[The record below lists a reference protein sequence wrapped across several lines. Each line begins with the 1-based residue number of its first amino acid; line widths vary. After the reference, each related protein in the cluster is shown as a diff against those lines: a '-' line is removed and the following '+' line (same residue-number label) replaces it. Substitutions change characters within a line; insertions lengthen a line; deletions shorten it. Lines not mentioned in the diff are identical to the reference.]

1 MLLLTGEAGVRALP
15 LKEPPAGRIFT
26 DTHYCR
32 NTMNSKFGLITG
44 TDQSE
49 LKEVPDNPGFLALPE
64 AGTAFREMQK
74 AAEKDGIDLKI
85 ASSYR
90 DFQRQL
96 KIWNA
101 KYDGERPVL
110 DWRNRPVD
118 ISRLTGV
125 ELVCAI
131 LFWSALPGTSRHHFG
146 TDFDVY
152 APKLAPE
159 GYQLKLETEEY
170 GKGGVYH
177 QLTGWLD
184 ANMEKFGFFRPF
196 TDDAKVTVGTE
207 LWHISYRKT
216 ATELAKIQ
224 QESKEDFRKFIGGQD
239 IAGRAV
245 ITCMIDDIFSEFLAA

>member
-1 MLLLTGEAGVRALP
+1 
-15 LKEPPAGRIFT
+15 
-26 DTHYCR
+26 
-32 NTMNSKFGLITG
+32 MNSKFGLITG

-96 KIWNA
+96 TIWNA

-131 LFWSALPGTSRHHFG
+131 LFWSAISSPDGLTPIWRSSASSGRSPTMQKSR
-146 TDFDVY
+146 
-152 APKLAPE
+152 
-159 GYQLKLETEEY
+159 
-170 GKGGVYH
+170 
-177 QLTGWLD
+177 
-184 ANMEKFGFFRPF
+184 
-196 TDDAKVTVGTE
+196 
-207 LWHISYRKT
+207 
-216 ATELAKIQ
+216 
-224 QESKEDFRKFIGGQD
+224 
-239 IAGRAV
+239 
-245 ITCMIDDIFSEFLAA
+245 